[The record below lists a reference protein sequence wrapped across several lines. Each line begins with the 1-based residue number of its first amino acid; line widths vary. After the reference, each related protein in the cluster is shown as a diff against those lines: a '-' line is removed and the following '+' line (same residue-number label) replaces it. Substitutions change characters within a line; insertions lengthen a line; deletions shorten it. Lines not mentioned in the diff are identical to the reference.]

1 MMILLKSSLQKIRRG
16 LTKMTKVM
24 HMIKD
29 GKYVHWTEEG
39 SRVESSKPLRDIDLE
54 QLECY
59 MRDNHPEETESFQG
73 SVEVID

>member
-1 MMILLKSSLQKIRRG
+1 
-16 LTKMTKVM
+16 MTKVIR
-24 HMIKD
+24 MIKD

-39 SRVESSKPLRDIDLE
+39 SRVESSKPLREIDLE